1 MEMKKK
7 YIAPQTAIMKADTES
22 IMLQGSI
29 RIGSYKDAKSKEYQV
44 IHGNYGFSDKGIQ
57 YWVSNDQPE
66 TAKDNNGG
74 SLWEDE
80 Y

>member
-1 MEMKKK
+1 MKKK
-7 YIAPQTAIMKADTES
+7 YIVPQTAIIKADTES
-22 IMLQGSI
+22 VMLQGSI

-57 YWVSNDQPE
+57 YWAGTEQPE
-66 TAKDNNGG
+66 TAKDNDG